1 MQGVEVR
8 PVTVR
13 RQDILENVVKM
24 YTEDPDIAKCRL
36 NVRFLDE
43 KGIDFGGVTKD
54 FFTSFWEVAFQT
66 YFDGDVLKVPLVS
79 PQKLA
84 DKPRM
89 QALGPVLEHGW
100 RVTGELPVRFCEASI
115 IAVLHGEDA
124 VPNEALERSFL
135 WYISEFEREVL
146 CSILEGGKVDDYKRE
161 AVFGLYRRFSMQS
174 LPATSQDELREH
186 ILTMARCEFLIKP
199 MAILSYMRSG
209 ISDLVSLKKSLP
221 VQRISELYQ
230 VLSPTSA
237 NVLKHVRAEC
247 EGTGSTSTP
256 LGKGIMVSFN
266 SSQGLSRAPHASTC
280 NNTLTISTT
289 YESYS
294 EFKNEINQFLNSS
307 EIYEM
312 GSL

>member
-1 MQGVEVR
+1 MR
-8 PVTVR
+8 RVTVR

-24 YTEDPDIAKCRL
+24 YTEDPDIVKCRL

-66 YFDGDVLKVPLVS
+66 YFDGDVVKVPLVS

-89 QALGPVLEHGW
+89 QALGHVLEHGW

-146 CSILEGGKVDDYKRE
+146 CSVLEGGKVDDYKRE
-161 AVFGLYRRFSMQS
+161 AVFGLYRRFSMQC
-174 LPATSQDELREH
+174 LPATSQNELREH

-209 ISDLVSLKKSLP
+209 ISDLVSLK
-221 VQRISELYQ
+221 
-230 VLSPTSA
+230 
-237 NVLKHVRAEC
+237 
-247 EGTGSTSTP
+247 
-256 LGKGIMVSFN
+256 
-266 SSQGLSRAPHASTC
+266 
-280 NNTLTISTT
+280 
-289 YESYS
+289 
-294 EFKNEINQFLNSS
+294 
-307 EIYEM
+307 
-312 GSL
+312 